1 MAHSGAWMGWK
12 PVGTAAIATDDLKRA
27 ASAAAIEEVR
37 DGMIVGLG
45 TGSTARYA
53 VEALARRIAEGLKV
67 EAVAT
72 SLNTADIAVA
82 LGIRVRDFA
91 SEATIDLG
99 IDGVDEID
107 PALRAIKGAGGAM
120 LREKIVASAATRML
134 AVADNSKLAERL
146 GGRPVPVEILPF
158 AQAYIE
164 RRLRALGAVPSLR
177 RALSG
182 APYVTDQANFVL
194 DARFPAI
201 DDPAAL
207 ATALDACPGILAH
220 GLFLTEIDAIYLA
233 GPQGISRLERERA
246 EPV

>member
-1 MAHSGAWMGWK
+1 MG
-12 PVGTAAIATDDLKRA
+12 IDDLKRA
-27 ASAAAIEEVR
+27 ASAAAVGEVR

-45 TGSTARYA
+45 TGSTARHA
-53 VEALARRIAEGLKV
+53 IEALARRIAEGLKV

-72 SLNTADIAVA
+72 SLSTADIAA
-82 LGIRVRDFA
+82 GLDIPVRDFA
-91 SEATIDLG
+91 SVAAVDLG

-134 AVADNSKLAERL
+134 AVADNSKLTERL

-164 RRLRALGAVPSLR
+164 RRLREIGAEPALRRTLLGAPF
-177 RALSG
+177 
-182 APYVTDQANFVL
+182 VTDQANFVL
-194 DARFPAI
+194 DAQFSAI
-201 DDPAAL
+201 DDPEAL
-207 ATALDACPGILAH
+207 APALDACPGILAH
-220 GLFLTEIDAIYLA
+220 GLFLTEIDAIYVA
-233 GPQGISRLERERA
+233 GPEGVSCVARGRT